1 MRASSSPAVPDSVE
15 PKLRYPVYSP
25 PMPRALEELNIS
37 HSLVTDL
44 MLRHVRARGTSSF
57 SSLTGS
63 MKVSTSII
71 RVLFEQMRKQQLVE
85 VKGMTGQ
92 DYLFD
97 LTAAGRNLAAER
109 SQVCTYTGPAPVS
122 LAGSAPRYAPV

>member
-1 MRASSSPAVPDSVE
+1 MRGSSKTILPQAVE
-15 PKLRYPVYSP
+15 PKLTYPTYSP
-25 PMPRALEELNIS
+25 PMPRTLEELKVS
-37 HSLVTDL
+37 HSLITDL
-44 MLRHVRARGTSSF
+44 MLRHVRAHGASSF
-57 SSLTGS
+57 SSLSGH

-97 LTAAGRNLAAER
+97 LTAAGRN
-109 SQVCTYTGPAPVS
+109 
-122 LAGSAPRYAPV
+122 